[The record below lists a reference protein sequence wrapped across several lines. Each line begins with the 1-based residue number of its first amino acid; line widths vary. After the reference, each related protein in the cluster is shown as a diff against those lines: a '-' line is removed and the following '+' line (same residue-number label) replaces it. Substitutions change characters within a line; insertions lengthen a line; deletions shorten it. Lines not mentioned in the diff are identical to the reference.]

1 MGEPGQTPLQSAV
14 SQISARTNQ
23 PTPAPPCPPSPVSPS
38 LPASAWLPGGACG
51 PPPCRPPT
59 SSTPPLPSRTLTLLP
74 SSLELE
80 LPPWE
85 WLDLVLVSAPS
96 SGPSSSATPGT
107 HLSSSSCSPTPSW
120 DLPCPRLW
128 VSSV

>member
-1 MGEPGQTPLQSAV
+1 MGTERCKSDFCHYRL
-14 SQISARTNQ
+14 
-23 PTPAPPCPPSPVSPS
+23 PTSPAPRCLPLPVSPC
-38 LPASAWLPGGACG
+38 LPASVWLPGGASG

-74 SSLELE
+74 SSSELE

-85 WLDLVLVSAPS
+85 SLDLVLVSAPS
-96 SGPSSSATPGT
+96 SCPSPLATPGT
-107 HLSSSSCSPTPSW
+107 PLSSSSCSPTPSW

-128 VSSV
+128 DSSA